1 MKKTLLFTLLA
12 VLVLTLA
19 LTACGS
25 STPTTTQKNTTT
37 VDTTA
42 NKNPSENP
50 GSSTV
55 GVTNSTPVS
64 TTESPLVTAY
74 NNPEKYVTLPTLSD
88 IKVSM
93 QPIKKDVDTYLAQV
107 LTSVGREDYKTLDA
121 NATAILGDNAN
132 ITYTGRAK
140 DSSVKLSE
148 ETISGMTNA
157 SSAAGYNLVL
167 GSGSFIPGFEEQLIG
182 AKTGDTVTV
191 DVTFPE
197 NYHSEELCGVA
208 VLFDVKINSLSRATV
223 NEKSVLELWVT
234 YTLKEGE
241 ANGSLT
247 SFMEGHET
255 TLDLRDASAKFDD
268 YFDAQAIRTAL
279 IGKNVFGKVSIDV
292 TLPAEA
298 TYELGYD
305 TALTLTA
312 EITVEQVLFYPE
324 VLSDSDVEY
333 YTGGEY
339 KTVAAFTEYV
349 TNHYKNNYAFTAINE
364 AATFTVNETAY
375 NILYKEYYDSKVYNL
390 IGDISTMTEEELA
403 EKYTDEV
410 KKTADEYAKT
420 NATSEHNNRM
430 LLAYLAKKVNF
441 VLTDEIYQKELTEM
455 YNYYLANYY
464 YQLLMCGIDS
474 KESFESYFGKD
485 ILEAEFIS
493 SNVTAKLAGYV
504 TFVD

>member
-37 VDTTA
+37 IDTTA

-182 AKTGDTVTV
+182 KNIGDTIGNVI
-191 DVTFPE
+191 FQKHSQPE
-197 NYHSEELCGVA
+197 PPSILA
-208 VLFDVKINSLSRATV
+208 
-223 NEKSVLELWVT
+223 
-234 YTLKEGE
+234 
-241 ANGSLT
+241 
-247 SFMEGHET
+247 
-255 TLDLRDASAKFDD
+255 AS
-268 YFDAQAIRTAL
+268 
-279 IGKNVFGKVSIDV
+279 
-292 TLPAEA
+292 
-298 TYELGYD
+298 
-305 TALTLTA
+305 
-312 EITVEQVLFYPE
+312 
-324 VLSDSDVEY
+324 
-333 YTGGEY
+333 
-339 KTVAAFTEYV
+339 
-349 TNHYKNNYAFTAINE
+349 
-364 AATFTVNETAY
+364 
-375 NILYKEYYDSKVYNL
+375 
-390 IGDISTMTEEELA
+390 
-403 EKYTDEV
+403 
-410 KKTADEYAKT
+410 
-420 NATSEHNNRM
+420 
-430 LLAYLAKKVNF
+430 
-441 VLTDEIYQKELTEM
+441 
-455 YNYYLANYY
+455 
-464 YQLLMCGIDS
+464 
-474 KESFESYFGKD
+474 
-485 ILEAEFIS
+485 
-493 SNVTAKLAGYV
+493 
-504 TFVD
+504 